1 MSKGEHI
8 VTEFLVYSFLRQ
20 HLTQP
25 RCQPHETNKDDLE
38 LMTLLLH
45 LSNAEI
51 TVSKLPIG
59 CVGSVGVWRVR
70 EDQPLGLNTCGELGE
85 LGVAKS

>member
-1 MSKGEHI
+1 
-8 VTEFLVYSFLRQ
+8 
-20 HLTQP
+20 
-25 RCQPHETNKDDLE
+25 
-38 LMTLLLH
+38 MTLLLH